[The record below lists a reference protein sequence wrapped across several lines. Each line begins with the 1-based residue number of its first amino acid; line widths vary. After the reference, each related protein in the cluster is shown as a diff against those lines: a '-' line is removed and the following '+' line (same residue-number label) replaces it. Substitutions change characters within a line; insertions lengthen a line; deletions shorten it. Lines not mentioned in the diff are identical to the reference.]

1 MRGFKK
7 MTTER
12 HDYMDWM
19 RVFAIFSVVGIHEA
33 AQLVSSMDIGHQIWW
48 FANLVDSALRNSV
61 PLFFM
66 MSGALLLT
74 RKQEEPLIPFFKKRV
89 SKVAIPLLAW
99 SIIFIVYRKFMWFEE
114 HTWKQLIK
122 MVLTD
127 SVFFHLWFLYVILGL
142 YLMTPFLRQIVKAS
156 SKQMLQ
162 YFIATWFVMS
172 SLFPF
177 VPKFFD
183 FSIKL
188 SAGLFTT
195 YIGYF
200 ILGAYLILFP
210 LKRKWLPL
218 LGLLAAIGYS
228 VTAYGTYILTMQNA
242 GRLDGFYYL
251 YIAPNTVVIAVFL
264 FVLFQQ
270 FPNVF
275 KPNKLIQKISAASM
289 GIYLLHPILQLYGRR
304 IGFDEYWL
312 HPVIGLPFVW
322 VSVFF
327 TSFMIVWIIQKIP
340 FLNKIVP

>member
-1 MRGFKK
+1 MSN
-7 MTTER
+7 ER
-12 HDYMDWM
+12 YDYMDWM
-19 RVFAIFSVVGIHEA
+19 RVFAIFSVVGIHVV
-33 AQLVSSMDIGHQIWW
+33 AQLVSSMEIGHQIWW
-48 FANLVDSALRNSV
+48 FANLLDSALRNSV

-66 MSGALLLT
+66 ISGALLLT
-74 RKQEEPLIPFFKKRV
+74 RKQQEPLIPFFKKRV

-99 SIIFIVYRKFMWFEE
+99 SIIYIVYRKFMWFEE
-114 HTWKQLIK
+114 HTWKQMIK

-142 YLMTPFLRQIVKAS
+142 YLMTPFLRQIVSSS

-162 YFIATWFVMS
+162 YFIGAWFVMS

-183 FSIKL
+183 FGLAL
-188 SAGLFTT
+188 SAGLFGT

-200 ILGAYLILFP
+200 ILGAYLILYP

-218 LGLLAAIGYS
+218 LGLLAVIGYA
-228 VTAYGTYILTMQNA
+228 VTAYGTYILTLQND
-242 GRLDGFYYL
+242 GRLDGFFYL

-275 KPNKLIQKISAASM
+275 KPNTVIQKISAASM
-289 GIYLLHPILQLYGRR
+289 GIYLLHPIIQLYGRR
-304 IGFDEYWL
+304 IGFDEYWV
-312 HPVIGLPFVW
+312 HPVLAVPLVW
-322 VSVFF
+322 IAIFF
-327 TSFMIVWIIQKIP
+327 SSFIIVWILQKIP
-340 FLNKIVP
+340 LVNKLVP